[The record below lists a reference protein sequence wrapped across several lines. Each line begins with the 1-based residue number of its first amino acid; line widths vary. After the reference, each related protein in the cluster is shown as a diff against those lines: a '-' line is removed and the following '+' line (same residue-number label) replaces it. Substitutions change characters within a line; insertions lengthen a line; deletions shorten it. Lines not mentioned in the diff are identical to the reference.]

1 MRTSPRA
8 IWQLRRRGGVR
19 STDRPG
25 TKERP
30 APGESS
36 SSVARCCRARVASG
50 ARGPE
55 ESDVPRRAGG
65 ARLRGTPWSDPPDPP
80 RPCWSETAATGAP
93 ELGTQGMVGLTLH
106 VLHAHQPGL
115 EGQLGE
121 PQALL
126 VLAEVLDAEAA
137 EERAQVRLHRRHAE
151 EERRGDVLVG
161 GRARPRV
168 AAGERAAQGD

>member
-50 ARGPE
+50 AARAHRERRPPE
-55 ESDVPRRAGG
+55 PH
-65 ARLRGTPWSDPPDPP
+65 LRGTPWSDPPHPGGPPSPPPPPPP
-80 RPCWSETAATGAP
+80 RPGGKEVAAAGGP
-93 ELGTQGMVGLTLH
+93 PLGTQGMVGLTLD
-106 VLHAHQPGL
+106 VLHAH
-115 EGQLGE
+115 E
-121 PQALL
+121 PC
-126 VLAEVLDAEAA
+126 
-137 EERAQVRLHRRHAE
+137 
-151 EERRGDVLVG
+151 
-161 GRARPRV
+161 
-168 AAGERAAQGD
+168 